1 VGERGNAYSCH
12 GAREGKR
19 PFRSRSRRQEYNIKV
34 DLQEIG
40 IMWTGLTFWHPSF
53 TFKF

>member
-1 VGERGNAYSCH
+1 MPAGFH

-19 PFRSRSRRQEYNIKV
+19 PFGRPSRRQEYNIKV

-40 IMWTGLTFWHPSF
+40 MMWTGLMSF
-53 TFKF
+53 RRGTRGKLL